1 MTNLE
6 LSGEVEA
13 PVRKTRRKRVEKSPE
28 EIEARAE
35 ARGEA
40 PQSDRVRIILDNG
53 DQIPKNGLMIGH
65 NGTMYLLKPGI
76 PANVPRVLLNVL
88 NDAVQG
94 FPVQDPDS
102 LQVVEYQE
110 RMRYPYRVLS

>member
-65 NGTMYLLKPGI
+65 NGTNVSPEARHPGQCAACA
-76 PANVPRVLLNVL
+76 PERAQRRRAGLPGSGPR
-88 NDAVQG
+88 QPSG
-94 FPVQDPDS
+94 C
-102 LQVVEYQE
+102 
-110 RMRYPYRVLS
+110 